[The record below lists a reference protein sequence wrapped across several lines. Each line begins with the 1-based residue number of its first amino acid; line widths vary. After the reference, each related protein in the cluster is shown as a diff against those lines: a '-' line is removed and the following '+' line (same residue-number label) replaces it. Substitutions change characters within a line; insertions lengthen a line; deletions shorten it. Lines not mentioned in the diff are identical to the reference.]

1 MRMQTQTEILE
12 LQFRKCLSVDEHKD
26 LVPNILIADDV
37 ASNLIALDFQL
48 SVIKGPDNK
57 RQICDKTADGNQLV
71 DQYIS
76 RLEESI
82 KSNWELMPY

>member
-1 MRMQTQTEILE
+1 
-12 LQFRKCLSVDEHKD
+12 
-26 LVPNILIADDV
+26 VPNILIADDV

-48 SVIKGPDNK
+48 SVLKGPDNK

-82 KSNWELMPY
+82 KSNWELMPYQIIITDAQMPFLNGPEAVK